1 MLSCPVYPGLTLI
14 HNLSIKSLY
23 WAGSESRRV
32 FSCHGS
38 MSSECQPVSLNWQF
52 RVVKWDF
59 NKLWGMQQRSV
70 RPSEYN
76 SHSHKMKWNWHFDIR
91 SMRESRR
98 WGGLRNCLLREEWG
112 VCNVVI
118 TFPAP
123 RVSHLMLMW
132 RVTHPVT
139 RHTSQHW
146 CEIIFSFHRIIP
158 FEWAASQVYCQGR

>member
-98 WGGLRNCLLREEWG
+98 WGGLRDCLLREEWG
-112 VCNVVI
+112 V
-118 TFPAP
+118 
-123 RVSHLMLMW
+123 LLW

-139 RHTSQHW
+139 HHTSQHW
-146 CEIIFSFHRIIP
+146 CEIIFSFHRIIQFDETLLLFIRANIKTKNDWP
-158 FEWAASQVYCQGR
+158 S